1 MNLRIKNTN
10 DLKKHEVKQ
19 SSAIDSK
26 VFAPEVPS
34 PPKKPPIPLNVHEL
48 SDEILE
54 KINQI
59 DSEDTKAVLVNC
71 ERCKNTIVIPVPK
84 KKVLEFNS
92 KEILVTYIHKNI
104 DNEDKHCITF
114 ELDSNFH
121 VQLPRVAD
129 VIISLDTPSI
139 TVKKKKS
146 SEIKFVLIHCKRC
159 NSVIHVP
166 VPTNLIQNSKLP
178 KIPIAF
184 VHENLEGKDQHAI
197 IIFLDKNYG
206 DRDTRLSDLLIF

>member
-146 SEIKFVLIHCKRC
+146 SEIKFVLINCKSL

-166 VPTNLIQNSKLP
+166 FTTNLIQNSKLP